1 MKKKFKSSVIVFIF
15 TLFLIIGNA
24 AAGTYLGDFCF
35 NFSDSKGD
43 SGQMKIGVSHIGGGH
58 YTFSG
63 RVVMFTDPVTLSIM
77 GNIELINNQLVMV
90 FRSSDADAT
99 DLYTNNGVVYLD
111 RQSLSGT
118 GKYLSTENTTS
129 SVINVTLTKTVCP

>member
-1 MKKKFKSSVIVFIF
+1 M
-15 TLFLIIGNA
+15 
-24 AAGTYLGDFCF
+24 GDFCF

-43 SGQMKIGVSHIGGGH
+43 SGPMKIGVSHIGGGH
-58 YTFSG
+58 YNFSG
-63 RVVMFTDPVTLSIM
+63 HINVVTSATILSVL

-99 DLYTNNGVVYLD
+99 NLYTNNGVVYLD

-118 GKYLSTENTTS
+118 GKYLFTQNTTS